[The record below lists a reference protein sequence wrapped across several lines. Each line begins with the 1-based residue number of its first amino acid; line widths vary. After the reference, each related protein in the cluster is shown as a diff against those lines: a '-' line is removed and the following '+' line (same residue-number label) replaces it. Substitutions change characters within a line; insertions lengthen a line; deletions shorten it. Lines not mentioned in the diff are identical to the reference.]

1 MNNPELD
8 LQQLRA
14 FFLVVQAGSFSAAAR
29 RLNRTQSAVSHAVRK
44 LEESAGLRLLDRRGR
59 AVRPTEEG
67 QRLHRACETVFSTL
81 DAAQEDLHLGRSRAE
96 GRIRLGAT
104 VEFGCSVLMHHIQP
118 FLAAHP
124 GVEMD
129 FHLSHDL
136 LTPLLREDVDLA
148 IDCVEHNRSELERT
162 PLFREAYMVA
172 GAPAYLAERNI
183 AQPADLRR
191 CTVLSIDKACG
202 WWQRFLLALPKRGH
216 GFAVTEARGYG
227 GQSASGDPR
236 GEPDRQPIFGR
247 VVEIN
252 HIRAMIT
259 AAVDGMGVLIAPSYS
274 LKGEIERGAL
284 VPLFPSIRPLEDR
297 FALYQ
302 KSSKAKLAKH
312 RLLKDYLVNLSP
324 AEFGA

>member
-1 MNNPELD
+1 MNDPELD

-44 LEESAGLRLLDRRGR
+44 LEDSAGLRLLDRRGR
-59 AVRPTEEG
+59 DVRPPEEG
-67 QRLHRACETVFSTL
+67 RRLHHACEAVFSTL
-81 DAAQEDLHLGRSRAE
+81 DAAQEDLHRGRSRAE

-124 GVEMD
+124 GIEMD

-136 LTPLLREDVDLA
+136 LTPLLREDIDLA
-148 IDCVEHNRSELERT
+148 IDCEEHPLTELDRT

-172 GAPAYLAERNI
+172 CAPAYQA
-183 AQPADLRR
+183 AQKIVLPADLAR

-202 WWQRFLLALPKRGH
+202 WWQRFLVAFPK
-216 GFAVTEARGYG
+216 A
-227 GQSASGDPR
+227 
-236 GEPDRQPIFGR
+236 RQPSFGR
-247 VVEIN
+247 VIEIN
-252 HIRAMIT
+252 HIRGMIT
-259 AAVDGMGVLIAPSYS
+259 AAANGFGVLIAPSYS
-274 LKGEIERGAL
+274 LQGELERGAL

-312 RLLKDYLVNLSP
+312 RLLKEYLQALEPS
-324 AEFGA
+324 EFGA

>member
-1 MNNPELD
+1 MNDPELD

-44 LEESAGLRLLDRRGR
+44 LEESAGVRLLDRRGR
-59 AVRPTEEG
+59 EVRPTEEG
-67 QRLHRACETVFSTL
+67 RRLNQACEAVFSTL
-81 DAAQEDLHLGRSRAE
+81 DAAQEDLQRDRGRAA

-124 GVEMD
+124 GIEMD

-136 LTPLLREDVDLA
+136 LTPLLREDIDLA
-148 IDCVEHNRSELERT
+148 IDCQEHALTELERT

-172 GAPAYLAERNI
+172 CAPSYLAAQEI
-183 AQPADLRR
+183 AQPADLAR
-191 CTVLSIDKACG
+191 CTMLSIDKACG
-202 WWQRFLLALPKRGH
+202 WWQRFLAAFPK
-216 GFAVTEARGYG
+216 
-227 GQSASGDPR
+227 S
-236 GEPDRQPIFGR
+236 RQPAFGR
-247 VVEIN
+247 VIEIN
-252 HIRAMIT
+252 HIRGLIT
-259 AAVDGMGVLIAPSYS
+259 AAVNGFGVLIAPSYS
-274 LKGEIERGAL
+274 LQGELQRGAL

-302 KSSKAKLAKH
+302 KTTKARLAKH
-312 RLLKDYLVNLSP
+312 RLLKDYLLALEPS
-324 AEFGA
+324 EFGA

>member
-14 FFLVVQAGSFSAAAR
+14 FYLVVQAGSFSAAAR

-44 LEESAGLRLLDRRGR
+44 LEESAGVRLLDRRGR
-59 AVRPTEEG
+59 EVRPTEEG
-67 QRLHRACETVFSTL
+67 RRLNQACEAVFSTL
-81 DAAQEDLHLGRSRAE
+81 DAAQEDLQRDRGRAA

-124 GVEMD
+124 GIEMD

-136 LTPLLREDVDLA
+136 LTPLLREDLDLA
-148 IDCVEHNRSELERT
+148 IDCVEHPLAELERT

-172 GAPAYLAERNI
+172 CAPDYRAAQAI
-183 AQPADLRR
+183 AQPADLAR

-202 WWQRFLLALPKRGH
+202 WWDRFLAAFPK
-216 GFAVTEARGYG
+216 
-227 GQSASGDPR
+227 S
-236 GEPDRQPIFGR
+236 RQPAFGR
-247 VVEIN
+247 VIEIN
-252 HIRAMIT
+252 HIRGMIT
-259 AAVDGMGVLIAPSYS
+259 AAVNGFGVLIAPSYS
-274 LKGEIERGAL
+274 LQGELQRGAL

-302 KSSKAKLAKH
+302 KTTKARLAKH
-312 RLLKDYLVNLSP
+312 RLLKDYLVQLNP

>member
-1 MNNPELD
+1 MNDPELD

-44 LEESAGLRLLDRRGR
+44 LEDSAGLRLLDRRGR
-59 AVRPTEEG
+59 EVRPTEEG
-67 QRLHRACETVFSTL
+67 RRLHHACEAVFSTL
-81 DAAQEDLHLGRSRAE
+81 DAAQEDLHRGRSRAE

-124 GVEMD
+124 GIEMD

-136 LTPLLREDVDLA
+136 LTPLLREDMDLA
-148 IDCVEHNRSELERT
+148 IDCEEHPLTELDRT

-172 GAPAYLAERNI
+172 CAPAYQA
-183 AQPADLRR
+183 AQKIVLPADLAR

-202 WWQRFLLALPKRGH
+202 WWQRFLVAFPK
-216 GFAVTEARGYG
+216 
-227 GQSASGDPR
+227 Q
-236 GEPDRQPIFGR
+236 RQPLFGR
-247 VVEIN
+247 VIEIN

-259 AAVDGMGVLIAPSYS
+259 AAVDSMGVLIAPSYS
-274 LKGEIERGAL
+274 LQGELERGAL

-312 RLLKDYLVNLSP
+312 RLLKEYLQALEPS
-324 AEFGA
+324 EFGA

>member
-1 MNNPELD
+1 MNEPELD

-59 AVRPTEEG
+59 DVRPTEEG
-67 QRLHRACETVFSTL
+67 RRLHHACESVFSTL
-81 DAAQEDLHLGRSRAE
+81 DAAQEDLHRGRSRTE

-124 GVEMD
+124 GIEMD

-148 IDCVEHNRSELERT
+148 IDCQEHSLIELDRT

-172 GAPAYLAERNI
+172 CAPSYLAAQKI
-183 AQPADLRR
+183 VQPADLAR

-202 WWQRFLLALPKRGH
+202 WWQRFLVAFPK
-216 GFAVTEARGYG
+216 T
-227 GQSASGDPR
+227 
-236 GEPDRQPIFGR
+236 RQPIFGR
-247 VVEIN
+247 VIEIN
-252 HIRAMIT
+252 HIRGMIT
-259 AAVDGMGVLIAPSYS
+259 AAANGFGVLIAPSYS
-274 LKGEIERGAL
+274 LQSELQLGAL

-302 KSSKAKLAKH
+302 KTTKARLAKH
-312 RLLKDYLVNLSP
+312 RLLKEYLQTLEPS
-324 AEFGA
+324 EFGA